1 MATPTIVQIAEQQ
14 VALIR
19 LTVPRAEIQQVMGP
33 GIGEL
38 AAALQAQGIPPTGPW
53 FTHHLHRP
61 TDVFDFE
68 ACLPVATPVIPV
80 GRVING
86 TIAAATVARTVYQ
99 GRYEGL
105 AQAWAELES
114 WIVANGHRSAPSL
127 IETYL
132 IGPNASPDSST
143 WRTQLDRPLVTA

>member
-1 MATPTIVQIAEQQ
+1 MATPTIVQIAEQR

-38 AAALQAQGIPPTGPW
+38 AAALQAQGIAPTGTW

-68 ACLPVATPVIPV
+68 ICLPIATPVTPV
-80 GRVING
+80 GRVTNG
-86 TIAAATVARTVYQ
+86 TISAATVARTVYQ
-99 GRYEGL
+99 GPYEGL

-114 WIVANGHRSAPSL
+114 WIVANGHRSAPDL
-127 IETYL
+127 LETYL
-132 IGPNASPDSST
+132 IGPSASPDSST